1 MDTFSV
7 NSLKILERSLEEFE
21 NKYIFHLD
29 FINKNE
35 AAQKGERLHA
45 LISYYIKGFEIE
57 KMVNSL
63 EDGEKKLFLNLINSS
78 LFGKKEN
85 FIKSEESFL
94 VKVIENNLNFY
105 LTGRFDAVYKDNEKI
120 IIYDWKSK
128 NIPQEPQED
137 LQSIVYL
144 YCGAKIFNTKNIS
157 LKYISLFDHSSSEVC
172 YKDDNTY
179 RTRILD
185 IIKKLPIKYLT

>member
-7 NSLKILERSLEEFE
+7 NSLKILEKSLEEFE

-63 EDGEKKLFLNLINSS
+63 EDDEKKLFLN
-78 LFGKKEN
+78 
-85 FIKSEESFL
+85 
-94 VKVIENNLNFY
+94 
-105 LTGRFDAVYKDNEKI
+105 
-120 IIYDWKSK
+120 
-128 NIPQEPQED
+128 
-137 LQSIVYL
+137 
-144 YCGAKIFNTKNIS
+144 
-157 LKYISLFDHSSSEVC
+157 
-172 YKDDNTY
+172 
-179 RTRILD
+179 
-185 IIKKLPIKYLT
+185 IIKYNQHWYGPK